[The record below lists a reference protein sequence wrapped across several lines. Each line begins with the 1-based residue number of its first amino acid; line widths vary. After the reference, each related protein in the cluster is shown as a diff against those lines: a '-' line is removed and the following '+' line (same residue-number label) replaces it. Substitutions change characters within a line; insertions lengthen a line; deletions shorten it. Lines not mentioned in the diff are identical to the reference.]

1 MRLTLLSEIDPDAR
15 ERLQSEHEV
24 RVAYRTPPEEVPSV
38 VSDAEVVVVRS
49 GVQLGKDVLEA
60 APDLRLVI
68 RAGSGLDNIDVETAQ
83 ARGVRVVRIP
93 GPSSRAVAELTIGL
107 MLAVARNIVE
117 ADASMRRGEWR
128 KSELGGNL
136 LGGKV
141 AGVVGLGNIG
151 SVVAELCRA
160 MGMTVVGCL
169 PDPAEITVRRFAA
182 AGIELMPLERL
193 VEESDFVTL
202 HVPLDETTRAMF
214 DERLLD
220 RMKPGSYLINTSRG
234 GIVDEKALR
243 RALELGEG
251 VAGAALDVHEFEGG
265 GRSTLADHP
274 EVVLTPHI
282 GSMAVE
288 AQSEIGRRLVEIVE
302 GFANGRIE
310 KLLTEHERVA

>member
-1 MRLTLLSEIDPDAR
+1 MKLVALSEVDPAALD
-15 ERLQSEHEV
+15 RLRDEHEV
-24 RVAYRTPPEEVPSV
+24 VVAYGTSPEELPAV

-49 GVQLGKDVLEA
+49 GVQLDRDVLEA
-60 APDLRLVI
+60 ARALKLVV
-68 RAGSGLDNIDVETAQ
+68 RAGSGLDNIDLETAQ

-128 KSELGGNL
+128 KSEMGGNL

-169 PDPAEITVRRFAA
+169 LDPAEITVRRFAA
-182 AGIELMPLERL
+182 TGIELMPLHRL
-193 VEESDFVTL
+193 VEVADFVTL
-202 HVPLDETTRAMF
+202 HVPLDETTRAMV
-214 DERLLD
+214 DEPIFD

-243 RALELGEG
+243 RALEREDGP
-251 VAGAALDVHEFEGG
+251 AGAALDVHEIEGG
-265 GRSTLADHP
+265 GRSPLADHP

-288 AQSEIGRRLVEIVE
+288 AQSEIGTRLVEIVT

-310 KLLTEHERVA
+310 ELLTERERVA